1 VIYTWIVDP
10 ILAATS
16 QDLPIISQLLTLRV
30 LRLMRLVRALR
41 LMEQFKELWKLC
53 SGLLRS
59 SRTMLSVCLL
69 VLISIFVF
77 ACLGVDLISTSPK
90 LINNET
96 TRAIVEEHFSSLMVT
111 ILTLMQFANADS
123 LASVYLPLCKE
134 EPSLVL
140 YFLVMWLVIT
150 VALMN
155 LVTAVIVEN
164 AMANG
169 REDAEE
175 MQIHLRRKL
184 RKILPEIDEVF
195 DGLDTNGNNALEI
208 EELIQAAEDGVL
220 TFPEDIKSYV
230 DPSKLLD
237 IFEFLDAN
245 QSGVI
250 ERQEFFEGIC
260 HLVVSSVPLETTQIL
275 QLVRKS
281 HDMLSDL
288 SRAFLN
294 SSVARTN
301 PPGSTIDCL

>member
-1 VIYTWIVDP
+1 
-10 ILAATS
+10 
-16 QDLPIISQLLTLRV
+16 
-30 LRLMRLVRALR
+30 
-41 LMEQFKELWKLC
+41 
-53 SGLLRS
+53 
-59 SRTMLSVCLL
+59 
-69 VLISIFVF
+69 
-77 ACLGVDLISTSPK
+77 
-90 LINNET
+90 
-96 TRAIVEEHFSSLMVT
+96 
-111 ILTLMQFANADS
+111 
-123 LASVYLPLCKE
+123 
-134 EPSLVL
+134 
-140 YFLVMWLVIT
+140 
-150 VALMN
+150 
-155 LVTAVIVEN
+155 
-164 AMANG
+164 MANG

-237 IFEFLDAN
+237 IFDFLDAN